1 MSKTEI
7 TSHPQTGRLLPRL
20 LSCIRY
26 DEVLVL
32 QGAPLIGA
40 TFSIG
45 ALTTGSIVRA
55 AVLAVGSLC
64 LVAHVFVLNDWSGS
78 HGDLKDPNRAMRTF
92 ARKGV
97 SRTEIG
103 FLATALLV
111 LSLLVLGLLGLPTLV
126 LALAIVSLSALYSA
140 PVFHMKGLPVFN
152 SVLHLVGGTLHFLL
166 GYATFAA
173 VDGRGIAIG
182 IFFAMVFTAGHL
194 THEVRDYKGD
204 LLNGI
209 RTNAVVFGKVRSF
222 AMGLILFT
230 AAYALLVTLAG
241 CGYVPR
247 VLVFV
252 AALYPV
258 HLYASLQAMRAGL
271 SFESLLRLQKCYRL
285 LYAIIG
291 VVMVVAVL
299 LASPFS
305 T

>member
-1 MSKTEI
+1 MSETAI
-7 TSHPQTGRLLPRL
+7 ANQPQTGRLLPRL
-20 LSCIRY
+20 VSCIRY

-32 QGAPLIGA
+32 QGAPLTGA
-40 TFSIG
+40 CFSIG
-45 ALTTGSIVRA
+45 ALTTASIFKA

-64 LVAHVFVLNDWSGS
+64 LVAHVFVLNDWSGIR
-78 HGDLKDPNRAMRTF
+78 GDLKDPSRAMRTF

-111 LSLLVLGLLGLPTLV
+111 LSLLLLGLLGPATLG
-126 LALAIVSLSALYSA
+126 LAFAIVSLSALYSA

-182 IFFAMVFTAGHL
+182 GFFALVFTAGHL
-194 THEVRDYKGD
+194 THEVRDYEGD

-209 RTNAVVFGKVRSF
+209 RTNAVVFSKARSF
-222 AMGLILFT
+222 VMGLVLFT
-230 AAYALLVTLAG
+230 AAYALLVTLAA

-247 VLVFV
+247 VLVLA

-258 HLYASLQAMRAGL
+258 HLHASLRAMRAGL
-271 SFESLLRLQKCYRL
+271 SFESLLRLQRCYRL

-291 VVMVVAVL
+291 IMMVVAVL
-299 LASPFS
+299 LGR
-305 T
+305 

>member
-7 TSHPQTGRLLPRL
+7 ASHPQAGRLLPRL

-40 TFSIG
+40 IFSIN
-45 ALTTGSIVRA
+45 ALTMASIFKA
-55 AVLAVGSLC
+55 SILTVGSLC
-64 LVAHVFVLNDWSGS
+64 LVAHVFVFNDWSGIR
-78 HGDLKDPNRAMRTF
+78 GDLKDPNRAMRTF

-97 SRTEIG
+97 SRTETG
-103 FLATALLV
+103 FLAIALMV
-111 LSLLVLGLLGLPTLV
+111 LSLLLLGLLGLATFV

-140 PVFHMKGLPVFN
+140 PAFHMKGLPVFN

-182 IFFAMVFTAGHL
+182 GFFALVFTAGHL
-194 THEVRDYKGD
+194 THEVRGCEGD

-209 RTNAVVFGKVRSF
+209 QTNAVVFGKAQSF
-222 AMGLILFT
+222 VMGLILFT
-230 AAYALLVTLAG
+230 AAYALLVTLAA

-271 SFESLLRLQKCYRL
+271 SFESLLQLQKCYRL

-305 T
+305 I